1 MQERWNSFIYK
12 SEWYNFKWCIRCL
25 RGAFF
30 SLVLNGSC
38 SVVELH
44 YLFIFFLVFEQFTK
58 FNSNFFSYKIYIWL
72 FLTDITNIVK
82 KINIQIIVIGSTCTM
97 LVRNLSFS
105 LSHACIHRE
114 IYFKIKLYLF
124 IVNNVIKYFR
134 YSYYHFFF
142 GSYVRY
148 LKSIIFRVFQLS
160 VVYFRLFANVQNKDS
175 SDERVS
181 EKNCVIAY
189 C

>member
-1 MQERWNSFIYK
+1 MI
-12 SEWYNFKWCIRCL
+12 
-25 RGAFF
+25 
-30 SLVLNGSC
+30 
-38 SVVELH
+38 
-44 YLFIFFLVFEQFTK
+44 IFDWHNK
-58 FNSNFFSYKIYIWL
+58 YC
-72 FLTDITNIVK
+72 K

-97 LVRNLSFS
+97 LVQNLSFS
-105 LSHACIHRE
+105 LSHACIYRE

-134 YSYYHFFF
+134 YSYYHFLF

-181 EKNCVIAY
+181 EKNCHCLLLILFKIKFNIKIWNPY
-189 C
+189 LLLFNILN

>member
-25 RGAFF
+25 CGAFF

-44 YLFIFFLVFEQFTK
+44 YLFNFFLVFEQYTK
-58 FNSNFFSYKIYIWL
+58 FNSIFFFLKYIFDYFDWH
-72 FLTDITNIVK
+72 NKYCK
-82 KINIQIIVIGSTCTM
+82 KINIQIIVIGSTCSM